1 MGHCMGKY
9 YCLGGLMGPP
19 WSQMVDLG
27 PLGRDGVGV
36 GSMGLGCGVWVFRLR
51 LLVNSKSGENPIIHQ
66 S

>member
-1 MGHCMGKY
+1 
-9 YCLGGLMGPP
+9 MGPP

-51 LLVNSKSGENPIIHQ
+51 LLVVSKSGENPIIHQ